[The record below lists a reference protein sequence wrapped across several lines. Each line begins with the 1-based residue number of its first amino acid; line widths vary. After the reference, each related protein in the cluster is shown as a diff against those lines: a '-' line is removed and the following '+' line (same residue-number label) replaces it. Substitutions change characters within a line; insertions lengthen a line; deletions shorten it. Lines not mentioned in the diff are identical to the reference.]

1 MIRPLVYFYLIAE
14 IGNTCGWIE
23 AECCSKITLTLDD
36 EIKEAYG
43 AFECRYSLSQSTIN
57 DMPLWTCW
65 NNEQFQMNFIWYK
78 APTYGN
84 EGTWNFGVNPG
95 GGYPTG
101 DITVKIPSET
111 TDICPTNEEANWVG
125 NSQDISQYVHL
136 ECKDFYINVCKKITT
151 LSTLEL

>member
-101 DITVKIPSET
+101 DITVKMPSET

-125 NSQDISQYVHL
+125 KTEDISQYVHF
-136 ECKDFYINVCKKITT
+136 ECKDF
-151 LSTLEL
+151 

>member
-95 GGYPTG
+95 GGSSTG
-101 DITVKIPSET
+101 DIIVKMPSET
-111 TDICPTNEEANWVG
+111 TDICPTNEEANWFG
-125 NSQDISQYVHL
+125 NINSLQTEDISQYVHF
-136 ECKDFYINVCKKITT
+136 ECKDF
-151 LSTLEL
+151 